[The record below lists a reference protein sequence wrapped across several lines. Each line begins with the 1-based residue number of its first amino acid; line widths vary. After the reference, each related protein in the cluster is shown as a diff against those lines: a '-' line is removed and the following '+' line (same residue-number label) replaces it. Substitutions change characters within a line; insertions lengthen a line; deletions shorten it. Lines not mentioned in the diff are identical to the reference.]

1 MSASTTSPSPLR
13 LRVALLETEPVRVH
27 GFIAIFQ
34 NHPRIEFV
42 VTDLARLLAD
52 HECTLALVGMH
63 GDQLSPAV
71 LGTLRGLRPELRLIV
86 MGPEADDEAILSAIG
101 AGAKAY
107 LDAGASALQVERA
120 IEIVNQGS
128 IWAPRRVLSL
138 FVDRVT
144 RPAPRA
150 PVSPTIHFT
159 AREKEVL
166 KLLVA
171 ARSNREIAVTLG
183 IEERTVKAHVA
194 KLMRK
199 VGVGNRIALS
209 IFAITHSIVSQ
220 AEDLPGKA

>member
-1 MSASTTSPSPLR
+1 MPDHLPSPSR
-13 LRVALLETEPVRVH
+13 LRVALLESEPVRAH

-34 NHPRIEFV
+34 DHPRIEFV
-42 VTDLARLLAD
+42 VTDLSQLLAD
-52 HECTLALVGMH
+52 HECTLALIGVDGSP
-63 GDQLSPAV
+63 LSPAV
-71 LGTLRGLRPELRLIV
+71 FGALRGLRPDLRLIV
-86 MGPEADDEAILSAIG
+86 MGPEADDEAILAAIG

-107 LDAGASALQVERA
+107 LDAGVSALQVERA
-120 IEIVNQGS
+120 IETVDQGS

-144 RPAPRA
+144 RTAPRD
-150 PVSPTIHFT
+150 PVPPAIHFT
-159 AREKEVL
+159 AREIEVL

-171 ARSNREIAVTLG
+171 ARSNREIAATLG

-220 AEDLPGKA
+220 GDHLND